1 MITHKEHDDLFTEV
15 RLRITYVLVEEST
28 KDGVLSTLFLS
39 HSVMETDWV
48 FYSSQRDIK
57 SRKDQHTLRHLLL
70 VLQQWDWGWE
80 RDQKPKQEYRNLQHS
95 NAQAAKSLK
104 TWTGRM
110 RRWYGFE
117 CVWDVALNVW
127 RFGVPLLSSMCWF
140 GCIYSPN
147 HPYSCW
153 SWMG

>member
-1 MITHKEHDDLFTEV
+1 MIKHKEHDNLFTEV
-15 RLRITYVLVEEST
+15 RLWSTYVPVEEST

-48 FYSSQRDIK
+48 FFSSQRDIK

-70 VLQQWDWGWE
+70 VLQQWDWGE
-80 RDQKPKQEYRNLQHS
+80 SDIENQNKSTITCNTQMHKPL
-95 NAQAAKSLK
+95 SLK
-104 TWTGRM
+104 TRTGQM

-127 RFGVPLLSSMCWF
+127 RFGVPLVSSMRWF
-140 GCIYSPN
+140 GGIYSPN
-147 HPYSCW
+147 HPYSRW